1 MKRQAHTMHVRV
13 HVKEVSLHCWCH
25 SRQEQAAGIHIKVK
39 LHTTTTTITATTSMY
54 AQDMLSFPPTALERR
69 SRNAV
74 HSFFSLEE
82 GNNRFLFGITTVIS
96 RLTSQLPWPRHTAI
110 MSVTTTTLAALSTVS
125 QLALH
130 HENTHRH

>member
-1 MKRQAHTMHVRV
+1 MHVRV
-13 HVKEVSLHCWCH
+13 HVKEVSLH

-54 AQDMLSFPPTALERR
+54 VQDMLPPQLLWNVAPGMLYI
-69 SRNAV
+69 AF
-74 HSFFSLEE
+74 FFSLEE

-125 QLALH
+125 PLALH

>member
-1 MKRQAHTMHVRV
+1 
-13 HVKEVSLHCWCH
+13 
-25 SRQEQAAGIHIKVK
+25 
-39 LHTTTTTITATTSMY
+39 MY
-54 AQDMLSFPPTALERR
+54 AQDMLLMFFSPQLLWNVAPGMLYIA
-69 SRNAV
+69 
-74 HSFFSLEE
+74 FFSLEE

-125 QLALH
+125 PLALH